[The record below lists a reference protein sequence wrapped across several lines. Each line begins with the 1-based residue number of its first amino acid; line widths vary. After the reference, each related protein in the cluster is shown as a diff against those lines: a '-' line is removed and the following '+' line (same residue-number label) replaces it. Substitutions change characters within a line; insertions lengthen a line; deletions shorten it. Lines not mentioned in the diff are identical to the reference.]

1 MKTLFKTFILSI
13 FLVFATQ
20 NSLSCFGYEAEYFE
34 SDLAYKKAIL
44 SSSGNPKYTL
54 KALSPI
60 MGPYELTGFLK
71 NNDLKPYVY
80 TPSVSNISKGL
91 FRANLHM
98 HTTNSDGAATVKERL
113 DLAQKFAETFLQN
126 GYVVIAITDHNTILG
141 AKEVVK
147 VLEENPNKYTRIK
160 VVLGIEIFTEYRNS
174 QIADEP
180 IQIHVLT
187 LCINP
192 YNTFLNKEFYKKDL
206 NDPFNRPMP
215 DRNFDWVISV
225 MSNYGITG
233 PAHPARYT
241 SHLGKKKY
249 AYMTEMLTRYKKL
262 NRNISFTE
270 GYYQSYPATSTKEHL
285 GDEYEYYIKYINNEC
300 KRLGIL
306 RSGSTDA
313 HGKSM
318 LKK

>member
-1 MKTLFKTFILSI
+1 M
-13 FLVFATQ
+13 
-20 NSLSCFGYEAEYFE
+20 E
-34 SDLAYKKAIL
+34 YKKAIL
-44 SSSGNPKYTL
+44 NSSGNPAYTL
-54 KALSPI
+54 NALIPI
-60 MGPYELTGFLK
+60 MGPGELKEFLK
-71 NNDLKPYVY
+71 TNDSKPYTY
-80 TPSVSNISKGL
+80 TPSVDNITKGL

-113 DLAQKFAETFLQN
+113 DLAQKFAETFLKN
-126 GYVVIAITDHNTILG
+126 GYVLIAITDHNTVLG

-147 VLEENPNKYTRIK
+147 VLEENPNKYSRIK

-174 QIADEP
+174 KVVNDP
-180 IQIHVLT
+180 IQIHVLC

-192 YNTFLNKEFYKKDL
+192 YDPFLNKEFYKKNL
-206 NDPFNRPMP
+206 NDPYNRTTP

-233 PAHPARYT
+233 PAHPARYL

-249 AYMTEMLTRYKKL
+249 AYMTEMLTRYKQL
-262 NRNISFTE
+262 NKNISFTE
-270 GYYQSYPATSTKEHL
+270 GYYQSYPATGTKEHL
-285 GDEYEYYIKYINNEC
+285 GNEYDYFIDYINKEC
-300 KRLGIL
+300 HRLGIL
-306 RSGSTDA
+306 RSGSTDS